1 MIRTEAERQFYLGA
15 AGIHL
20 WYARAPLPGA
30 AASPEYDFGVAEV
43 EPAPV
48 VVDAP
53 ATNRAVPTRPAV
65 DPGNKDRLAQLKNLM
80 ETGAGKP
87 DKAAPLAE
95 AESQVVD
102 SVEPDSAAE
111 LLGENQ
117 PNVSPRVASIKDIA
131 RLCLQFWVGDRVL
144 LLANLSEEASFSMQD
159 ALARNILRSLGEQTL
174 DMSDV
179 IRWPLFNN
187 LRVSLNSDADLTGLL
202 RQALVPATGKS
213 VIALGL
219 GAGAGAVPNILS
231 DVMGRGPEV
240 VFDASLAGLASNPV
254 LKREL
259 WQKIRSLGTKD

>member
-15 AGIHL
+15 AGIQL

-30 AASPEYDFGVAEV
+30 AASPEYDFGVTEV

-53 ATNRAVPTRPAV
+53 ATKRAVPTRPAV

-144 LLANLSEEASFSMQD
+144 LLANLSEEASFSMQE
-159 ALARNILRSLGEQTL
+159 ALARNILRSLGEQAP
-174 DMSDV
+174 DKSGV
-179 IRWPLFNN
+179 IQWPLFNN
-187 LRVSLNSDADLTGLL
+187 VRVSLNSDADLTGLL
-202 RQALVPATGKS
+202 QQSLSHVSDKS
-213 VIALGL
+213 VITLGF
-219 GAGAGAVPNILS
+219 GPEAGAAANILS
-231 DVMGRGPEV
+231 DVVGRRPEV
-240 VFDASLAGLASNPV
+240 VFDASLAALAGNPV

-259 WQKIRSLGTKD
+259 WQKIRALGAKD

>member
-187 LRVSLNSDADLTGLL
+187 VRVSLNSEADLTGLL
-202 RQALVPATGKS
+202 QQSLSHVSDKS
-213 VIALGL
+213 VITLGF
-219 GAGAGAVPNILS
+219 GPEAGAAANILS
-231 DVMGRGPEV
+231 DVVGRRPEV
-240 VFDASLAGLASNPV
+240 VFDASLAALAGNPV